1 MSGLRIRTKKRPRTE
16 ITDTKSLRDE
26 AIKHFIK
33 KFCEKGMVPILYYGK
48 TGHKH
53 TKVYIYDDYVVKVIQ
68 NRQLLEKETRYI
80 DTLRDISCIV
90 NYERLGDK
98 TIIMEKWDGDVM
110 HLLERGELNE
120 SIFYDCITFL
130 INALI
135 TLHDMKLFY
144 TDIKL
149 ENILYRK
156 KTTGIGG
163 KKKTTYSFCLGDV
176 GSICRKSDEK
186 SDEKCMITPL
196 DSVKRYIKKSNPN
209 NLLDGIDWD
218 KVKSERFMVLSVTD
232 IVHAL
237 TPDFEKLPTIM
248 KEGIK
253 ENDNYDYTLEK
264 LKQEWRDGKEK
275 WMGIQKSKVTTTLAN
290 LRF

>member
-1 MSGLRIRTKKRPRTE
+1 MALRIKRPRTDAVE
-16 ITDTKSLRDE
+16 DTTLRRK
-26 AIKHFIK
+26 AIEHFTKI
-33 KFCEKGMVPILYYGK
+33 FCEKGMVPILGYGK

-53 TKVYIYDDYVVKVIQ
+53 TKVYVYDDYVVKVFQ
-68 NRQLLEKETRYI
+68 DRKLLENETRHI
-80 DTLRDISCIV
+80 NKLRDISCIV
-90 NYERLGDK
+90 NYEMLGDM

-110 HLLERGELNE
+110 HLLERGKLNK

-135 TLHDMKLFY
+135 SLHDNKLFY

-149 ENILYRK
+149 ENILYRA
-156 KTTGIGG
+156 KTTIIDG
-163 KKKTTYSFCLGDV
+163 KPKTTYSFCLGDI
-176 GSICRKSDEK
+176 GSICKEGDK
-186 SDEKCMITPL
+186 KCVITPL
-196 DSVKRYIKKSNPN
+196 DSVSRYIKKSNPN

-237 TPDFEKLPTIM
+237 TLDVEKLPTIM

-253 ENDNYDYTLEK
+253 QNDNYEYTLEK

>member
-1 MSGLRIRTKKRPRTE
+1 
-16 ITDTKSLRDE
+16 
-26 AIKHFIK
+26 
-33 KFCEKGMVPILYYGK
+33 
-48 TGHKH
+48 
-53 TKVYIYDDYVVKVIQ
+53 
-68 NRQLLEKETRYI
+68 
-80 DTLRDISCIV
+80 
-90 NYERLGDK
+90 
-98 TIIMEKWDGDVM
+98 MEKWDGDVM
-110 HLLERGELNE
+110 HLLERGELSE

-135 TLHDMKLFY
+135 SLKKMDLFY

-149 ENILYRK
+149 ENILYRE
-156 KTTGIGG
+156 KTTTIGG
-163 KKKTTYSFCLGDV
+163 KKETTYSFCLGDV
-176 GSICRKSDEK
+176 GSICEEDDK
-186 SDEKCMITPL
+186 KCVITPL
-196 DSVKRYIKKSNPN
+196 DSVSRYIKKSNPN

-253 ENDNYDYTLEK
+253 QNDNYEYTLEK
-264 LKQEWRDGKEK
+264 LKQEWMDGKEK
-275 WMGIQKSKVTTTLAN
+275 WMGIPKSKVTTTLAN